1 MSQLSTD
8 PELDAWAKQII
19 ANVLSETKPSTP
31 CRFCKTANLEW
42 CRDDTGHWLLRD
54 RTNKTLH
61 SCPKMRHP
69 TRAFKAKDW
78 RRGREKRR

>member
-1 MSQLSTD
+1 MSQLSAN

-54 RTNKTLH
+54 RTSKTLH